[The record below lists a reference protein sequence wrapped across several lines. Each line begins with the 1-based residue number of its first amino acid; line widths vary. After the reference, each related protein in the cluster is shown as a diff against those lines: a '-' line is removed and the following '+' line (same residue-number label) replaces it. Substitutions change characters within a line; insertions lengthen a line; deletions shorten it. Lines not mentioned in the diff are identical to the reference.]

1 MLLLFNLSVIIAYKV
16 TVIAFE
22 IYEFAI
28 NGNLPSQMAYK
39 CRQIVIISIWIFS
52 FCYLV
57 IFTTLETVW
66 SKEGNYNKDQLDRFN
81 YASVCLQ
88 TLLFI
93 VVSVSFFFS
102 GRRLVKL

>member
-1 MLLLFNLSVIIAYKV
+1 MLFNLSVIIAYKV

-28 NGNLPSQMAYK
+28 NGNLPTQMAYK
-39 CRQIVIISIWIFS
+39 CRQIVIISIWIVS
-52 FCYLV
+52 LCYLV
-57 IFTTLETVW
+57 IFITLETVW
-66 SKEGNYNKDQLDRFN
+66 NQDGFYDKDKLDRLNF
-81 YASVCLQ
+81 ASICLQ